1 MVEYRPLAGNLTDK
15 IKYEYLDLCI
25 KQKKLVPG
33 IYENNEINQLTN
45 KIKFKDY
52 YIKEKNLLPIIHQ
65 NKEITGLYASKD
77 LNKTLYFWQI
87 YSIIGPEPIR
97 KLISVFYTSIFEST
111 TDLWFKEEF
120 EDLGPL
126 KHHIDRQSEFW
137 LDIMG
142 GGPLYKANMKKL
154 HLKHKMVENIM
165 TEKGAQLWMHY
176 MINAINTIKE
186 ELSVD
191 RRIIPCLIDFLN
203 FFMLKYAHEFDFN
216 FYEIKN
222 FSFKSSL

>member
-1 MVEYRPLAGNLTDK
+1 MVEYRPLAGNLTNK
-15 IKYEYLDLCI
+15 IKYEYLDLCV
-25 KQKKLVPG
+25 KQKKLSPE
-33 IYENNEINQLTN
+33 IYNNTKVK
-45 KIKFKDY
+45 KIIYKDY
-52 YIKEKNLLPIIHQ
+52 YIKEQETAKIFEN
-65 NKEITGLYASKD
+65 NEITGLYASKD
-77 LNKTLYFWQI
+77 LSKTLYFWQI

-97 KLISVFYTSIFEST
+97 KLITIFYTSIFEST

-142 GGPLYKANMKKL
+142 GGPKYKANMKKL
-154 HLKHKMVENIM
+154 HLKHKLVENIM
-165 TEKGAQLWMHY
+165 TEKGAKLWMHH

-203 FFMLKYAHEFDFN
+203 FFMIKYAHEFDFN

-222 FSFKSSL
+222 LSTKSSL

>member
-1 MVEYRPLAGNLTDK
+1 MAKFTPLAGNLTNK
-15 IKYEYLDLCI
+15 IRYEYLDLYI
-25 KQKKLVPG
+25 KQ
-33 IYENNEINQLTN
+33 N
-45 KIKFKDY
+45 K
-52 YIKEKNLLPIIHQ
+52 LLPIIFE
-65 NKEITGLYASKD
+65 NSEITGLYASDD
-77 LNKTLYFWQI
+77 LSKTLYFWQI

-97 KLISVFYTSIFEST
+97 KLITVFYTSIFNST

-137 LDIMG
+137 LDVMG

-154 HLKHKMVENIM
+154 HMKHKLVENIM
-165 TEKGAQLWMHY
+165 TEKGANKWMY
-176 MINAINTIKE
+176 FMINAINTLKE
-186 ELSVD
+186 DLCVD

-216 FYEIKN
+216 FYEIKDL
-222 FSFKSSL
+222 SLKSKL

>member
-15 IKYEYLDLCI
+15 IKYEYLDLCV
-25 KQKKLVPG
+25 KQKKLMPC
-33 IYENNEINQLTN
+33 IYENNEIDELTN
-45 KIKFKDY
+45 KTKFKDY
-52 YIKEKNLLPIIHQ
+52 YIKEKKLLPIIHQ

-87 YSIIGPEPIR
+87 YSIIGPEP
-97 KLISVFYTSIFEST
+97 
-111 TDLWFKEEF
+111 EF

-142 GGPLYKANMKKL
+142 GGPCYKANMKKL

-165 TEKGAQLWMHY
+165 TEKGAKLWMHY

-222 FSFKSSL
+222 LSLKSSL

>member
-1 MVEYRPLAGNLTDK
+1 MTKFTPVVGN
-15 IKYEYLDLCI
+15 
-25 KQKKLVPG
+25 
-33 IYENNEINQLTN
+33 LTN
-45 KIKFKDY
+45 KIRDEYLELCVKQKKILPEIYNNNKIKKIIYKDY
-52 YIKEKNLLPIIHQ
+52 YIKEKETSKIFENS
-65 NKEITGLYASKD
+65 EITGLYASDD
-77 LNKTLYFWQI
+77 LSKTLYFWQI

-97 KLISVFYTSIFEST
+97 KLITVFYTSIFNST

-137 LDIMG
+137 LDVMG

-154 HLKHKMVENIM
+154 HMKHKLVENIM
-165 TEKGAQLWMHY
+165 TEKGANKWMY
-176 MINAINTIKE
+176 FMINAINTLKE
-186 ELSVD
+186 DLCVD

-216 FYEIKN
+216 FYEIKDL
-222 FSFKSSL
+222 SLKSKL

>member
-1 MVEYRPLAGNLTDK
+1 MVEYRPLAGNLTNK
-15 IKYEYLDLCI
+15 IKYEYLDLCV
-25 KQKKLVPG
+25 KQKKLSPE
-33 IYENNEINQLTN
+33 IYNNTKVK
-45 KIKFKDY
+45 KIIYKDY
-52 YIKEKNLLPIIHQ
+52 YIKEQETAKIFEN
-65 NKEITGLYASKD
+65 NEITGLYASKD
-77 LNKTLYFWQI
+77 LSKTLYFWQI

-97 KLISVFYTSIFEST
+97 KLITIFYTSIFEST

-154 HLKHKMVENIM
+154 HLKHKLVENIM
-165 TEKGAQLWMHY
+165 TEKGAKLWMHH
-176 MINAINTIKE
+176 MINSINTIKE

-203 FFMLKYAHEFDFN
+203 FFMIKYAHEFDFN

-222 FSFKSSL
+222 LSTKSSL

>member
-1 MVEYRPLAGNLTDK
+1 MAKFTPLAGNLTNK
-15 IKYEYLDLCI
+15 IRYEYLDLYI
-25 KQKKLVPG
+25 KQ
-33 IYENNEINQLTN
+33 N
-45 KIKFKDY
+45 K
-52 YIKEKNLLPIIHQ
+52 LLPIIFE
-65 NKEITGLYASKD
+65 NSEITGLYASDD
-77 LNKTLYFWQI
+77 LSKTLYFWQI

-97 KLISVFYTSIFEST
+97 KLITVFYTSIFNST

-137 LDIMG
+137 LDVMG

-154 HLKHKMVENIM
+154 HMKHKLVENIM
-165 TEKGAQLWMHY
+165 TEKGANKWMY
-176 MINAINTIKE
+176 FMINAINTLKE
-186 ELSVD
+186 DLCVD

-216 FYEIKN
+216 FYEIN
-222 FSFKSSL
+222 SISSL

>member
-1 MVEYRPLAGNLTDK
+1 MVEYRPLAGNLTNK
-15 IKYEYLDLCI
+15 IKYEYLDLCV
-25 KQKKLVPG
+25 KQKKLSPE
-33 IYENNEINQLTN
+33 IYNNTKVK
-45 KIKFKDY
+45 KIIYKDY
-52 YIKEKNLLPIIHQ
+52 YIKEQETAKIFEN
-65 NKEITGLYASKD
+65 NEITGLYASKD

-97 KLISVFYTSIFEST
+97 KLITIFYTSIFEST

-154 HLKHKMVENIM
+154 HLKHKLVENIM
-165 TEKGAQLWMHY
+165 TEKGAKLWMHH
-176 MINAINTIKE
+176 MINSINTIKE

-203 FFMLKYAHEFDFN
+203 FFMIKYAHEFDFN

-222 FSFKSSL
+222 LSTKSSL

>member
-1 MVEYRPLAGNLTDK
+1 MVEYRPLAGNLTNK
-15 IKYEYLDLCI
+15 IKYEYLDLCV
-25 KQKKLVPG
+25 KQKKLSPE
-33 IYENNEINQLTN
+33 IYNNTKVK
-45 KIKFKDY
+45 KIIYKDY
-52 YIKEKNLLPIIHQ
+52 YIREQETSKIFEN
-65 NKEITGLYASKD
+65 NEITGLYASKD
-77 LNKTLYFWQI
+77 LSKTLYFWQI

-97 KLISVFYTSIFEST
+97 KLITIFYTNIFEST

-154 HLKHKMVENIM
+154 HLKHKLVKNIM
-165 TEKGAQLWMHY
+165 TEKGAKLWMHH

-203 FFMLKYAHEFDFN
+203 FFMIKYAHEFDFN

-222 FSFKSSL
+222 LSIKSSL